1 MKANSLPGS
10 AATTCDRL
18 SQVRS
23 GVSFR
28 PVNQAPTSGPAPAS
42 HQQALHTGLHSPMRV
57 TSETMAYSSPG
68 EQTIVIDAEKLRLGV
83 CMTLSIVDAGGIA

>member
-1 MKANSLPGS
+1 LPGS
-10 AATTCDRL
+10 AATTCDRV

-28 PVNQAPTSGPAPAS
+28 PLNQAPTLGPAPSS

-57 TSETMAYSSPG
+57 TSEIMAYSSPG
-68 EQTIVIDAEKLRLGV
+68 EQAILIDAEKLRLGI
-83 CMTLSIVDAGGIA
+83 CMVLSIAGEGSRRP